1 MSLSKIIIVV
11 GFLLI
16 LFGLQIYLKLR
27 STKSSEGLKTD
38 NNISVQARMPL
49 SRNERADV
57 IKIGN
62 ENFLIIFAK
71 NSRPVIQKLAP
82 YSVSD
87 DV

>member
-71 NSRPVIQKLAP
+71 IVVR
-82 YSVSD
+82 
-87 DV
+87 

>member
-27 STKSSEGLKTD
+27 STKSSESLKTD
-38 NNISVQARMPL
+38 NNISVQARMLL

-71 NSRPVIQKLAP
+71 NSRPVVQKLAP
-82 YSVSD
+82 HSVSD
-87 DV
+87 NV